1 MVTGQGKTHRN
12 RAQAR
17 AKAATVDLRG
27 WLLAGALGLGTVFAA
42 QSLRAETITSHGI
55 SPFGELDLPA
65 DFTHLPYANPDAP
78 KGGEISMGVFG
89 GFDSMNPFTVK
100 GRGAAGSTMMLETI
114 LVGNSDEIGASYCLL
129 CTTMEYP
136 EDRSWVIF
144 NLRDDVKFSDGSPMT
159 AEDVV
164 FSYETFRDKGLSD
177 FRTILGQQV
186 EGAEALSPH
195 QVTFTFKPGVPTRDL
210 PASVGG
216 LNVFSK
222 KQFETENIDLEDS
235 RLKPFIGTGAYV
247 SDKIDA
253 GRSVTYRRNPD
264 YWGKDHPMMRG
275 RYNFDRIRYEYFS
288 DNNAEFEAFKAGIY
302 TFRTE
307 NVARQWAEQYNF
319 PAVTNGAV
327 KREAL
332 PSGAKATGQ
341 AFIFNLRREKWQD
354 PKVRQAISLMF
365 NFEWLNKAQFFGL
378 YSRVNSFWE
387 NSTMAAE
394 GVPSPEE
401 IAILQPLVDEGLLQA
416 NILTDAPLMQPV
428 SSVDRQLDRAR
439 LREASRLLDEAG
451 WEPGTDGIRRNA
463 KGETLSFEILE
474 DNPDWERIIA
484 PFVENLRAL
493 GVDAK
498 MTLIDQ
504 AQYEVRTRNPAY
516 DFDLVGFFTLTNYIS
531 GDDLKQVYGS
541 ETADISVFNLGG
553 LRSPAVDRLI
563 DVVMA
568 TNTLEDL
575 TVATHALDRVL
586 RAEGYRIPMWFN
598 NQHWVAYYDMY
609 EHPEALPTYEL
620 GVLANWWYNAEKAE
634 ALKARGALR

>member
-78 KGGEISMGVFG
+78 KGGEISLGVFG

-186 EGAEALSPH
+186 EGAEALTPH
-195 QVTFTFKPGVPTRDL
+195 QVKFTFKPGVPTRDL

-235 RLKPFIGTGAYV
+235 RLKPFVGTGAYV

-288 DNNAEFEAFKAGIY
+288 DSNAEFEAFKAGIY

-332 PSGAKATGQ
+332 PSGAKAAGQ

-387 NSTMAAE
+387 NSVMAAE
-394 GVPSPEE
+394 GVPSPAEV
-401 IAILQPLVDEGLLQA
+401 AILQPLVDAGLLPPH
-416 NILTDAPLMQPV
+416 ILTDEPVVQPV

-598 NQHWVAYYDMY
+598 NQHWVAYYDIY

>member
-78 KGGEISMGVFG
+78 KGGEISLGVFG

-186 EGAEALSPH
+186 EGAEALTPH
-195 QVTFTFKPGVPTRDL
+195 QVKFTFKPGVPTRDL

-235 RLKPFIGTGAYV
+235 RLKPFVGTGAYV

-288 DNNAEFEAFKAGIY
+288 DSNAEFEAFKAGIY

-332 PSGAKATGQ
+332 PSGAKAAGQ

-387 NSTMAAE
+387 NSVMAAE
-394 GVPSPEE
+394 CVPSPAEV
-401 IAILQPLVDEGLLQA
+401 AILQPLVDAGLLPPH
-416 NILTDAPLMQPV
+416 ILTDEPVVQPV

-516 DFDLVGFFTLTNYIS
+516 DFDLVGFFTLTDYIS
-531 GDDLKQVYGS
+531 GADLKQVYGS

-598 NQHWVAYYDMY
+598 NQHWVAYYDIY